1 MAGVRSAL
9 IVASANY
16 TDPELRQ
23 LRAPSSD
30 AEALAAVLSAPDI
43 GGFDVRTLLDQP
55 AHDIAL
61 AVEENG
67 GPAEYVRSLRRLA
80 ERLDELGWWL
90 GEGFDLLKVS
100 CRPPP
105 YRVPFC
111 T

>member
-1 MAGVRSAL
+1 MAGARSAL

-30 AEALAAVLSAPDI
+30 AEALAAVLSGPDI

-61 AVEENG
+61 AVEEFF
-67 GPAEYVRSLRRLA
+67 AERQPDDLLLMHFSCHGVKDQEGELYFASTNTRLRSLGA
-80 ERLDELGWWL
+80 TA
-90 GEGFDLLKVS
+90 VAA
-100 CRPPP
+100 
-105 YRVPFC
+105 
-111 T
+111 